1 MKNISNIL
9 INEEEAGLKDSIV
22 RVFFSNF
29 VVRAEGK
36 GKQQRRDITHK
47 LYEPWEGF
55 VKSDNFVRGRQEA
68 TNLELLEPL
77 VNSILEDWD
86 FTVVREQF
94 GSLDKLF
101 EPAYNMEYAY

>member
-1 MKNISNIL
+1 VLFAK
-9 INEEEAGLKDSIV
+9 A
-22 RVFFSNF
+22 
-29 VVRAEGK
+29 
-36 GKQQRRDITHK
+36 
-47 LYEPWEGF
+47 Y
-55 VKSDNFVRGRQEA
+55 GRQEA

-86 FTVVREQF
+86 FTALREEF